1 MRRTSRASARTRCSG
16 RAAGTRPPR
25 SPTRRWPRCRDRGR
39 CCTWSTVR
47 ARLHAARGEAAE
59 AADRLEAAARLA
71 GDDPDPDLAAYVA
84 LANAEAALLSGLP
97 AEALEAANA
106 GRRALEGSDDAG
118 SEIPLLAVAAEA
130 AAEQAADATAQR
142 DTARAAGLAE
152 AAAEL
157 ATRAR
162 ALAARSPTPSA
173 RALADRA
180 EAEAA
185 RAAGEPAIDAWWIAV
200 VSADEADL
208 PFAAAIARVRYAE
221 AVLVARAP
229 REPAVAAIRR
239 AREAAERLGA
249 VPLLERILELARR
262 ARVETGDVVPAAS
275 PAGAGPVAA
284 QPRPATTLSER
295 ELEVLRLVALGR
307 SNGQIADELFITR
320 KTASTHVTHIL
331 DKLGVSGRLEAAM
344 TASRLGLLPADEANA
359 D

>member
-1 MRRTSRASARTRCSG
+1 MLYLV
-16 RAAGTRPPR
+16 
-25 SPTRRWPRCRDRGR
+25 
-39 CCTWSTVR
+39 TVR

-142 DTARAAGLAE
+142 DTERAAGLA
-152 AAAEL
+152 AVAAEL

-185 RAAGEPAIDAWWIAV
+185 RAAGEPAIDAWWIAL

-229 REPAVAAIRR
+229 REPAVTAIRS
-239 AREAAERLGA
+239 ARETAERLGA
-249 VPLLERILELARR
+249 LPLLERILELARR

-275 PAGAGPVAA
+275 AAGAGPVAA
-284 QPRPATTLSER
+284 QPRPATTLSDR

-331 DKLGVSGRLEAAM
+331 DKLGVSSRLEAAM
-344 TASRLGLLPADEANA
+344 TASRLGLLPPDEANA